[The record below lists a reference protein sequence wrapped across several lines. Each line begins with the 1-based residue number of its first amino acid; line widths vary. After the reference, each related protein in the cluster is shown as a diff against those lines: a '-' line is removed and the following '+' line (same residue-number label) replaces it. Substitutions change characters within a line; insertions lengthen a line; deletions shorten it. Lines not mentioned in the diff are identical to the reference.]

1 MPQNADKQ
9 IAGEKKSQDT
19 MLDSLLHQARVPQ
32 LLYRVHGKHAS
43 LFENKKEGQKEN
55 QIVECMRNIATAR
68 AQEAKK
74 PQGSMEDP

>member
-9 IAGEKKSQDT
+9 IAGEKKSQDA

-43 LFENKKEGQKEN
+43 PFENKKEGQKEN
-55 QIVECMRNIATAR
+55 
-68 AQEAKK
+68 
-74 PQGSMEDP
+74 